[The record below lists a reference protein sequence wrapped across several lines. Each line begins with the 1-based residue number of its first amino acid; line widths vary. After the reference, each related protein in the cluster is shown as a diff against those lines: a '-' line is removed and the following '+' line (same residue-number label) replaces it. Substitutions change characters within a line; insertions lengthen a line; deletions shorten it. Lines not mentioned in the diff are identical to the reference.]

1 MLKECIDIFSKDHHD
16 YSTQQAYGWNKQDL
30 GFENGKDD
38 QDHGVIGK
46 VAGCADMGHSGE
58 KPYFSN

>member
-1 MLKECIDIFSKDHHD
+1 MLKECIDIFSKDRYD
-16 YSTQQAYGWNKQDL
+16 YSTQQTYGWNKQDL

-38 QDHGVIGK
+38 QDHCVTGK
-46 VAGCADMGHSGE
+46 VACCADMGHSGE